1 MHHTLFRASL
11 KRTFNLSHLEIMV
24 VNARDMRNL
33 PGRKTD
39 VKEAEWIADLLQNG
53 MLRASYI
60 PKREQRE
67 LREM

>member
-1 MHHTLFRASL
+1 
-11 KRTFNLSHLEIMV
+11 MV

-39 VKEAEWIADLLQNG
+39 VKEAEWIADLLQHG